1 MPTSPSSATPEPPAS
16 DAGAAAAEAVAT
28 AAGSSVAVAE
38 PGEDIRVA
46 EPAEAEVAEATEAP
60 AGAGRARRAG
70 GRGHDQSPGR
80 YGGARPPRPT
90 RPAADAAPRT
100 LQGRRRDG
108 RRPDGR
114 RAGRQA
120 DAAATGTA
128 VDDAPAGTEIAAP
141 DQPASRPAGTRW
153 RSLGRRP
160 QAATGAGAHARAE
173 RFNIAS
179 VFQLPG
185 THDPS
190 PDNGQLIGI
199 CAWAMGL
206 GVVGL
211 LIALRGLVG
220 IVSGHAPDWYE
231 PALIGVGMAG
241 ILFTVLAFLAIQR
254 RYVPWIMLAL
264 ATIPLGVNIGLTVAA
279 F

>member
-1 MPTSPSSATPEPPAS
+1 MPTSPTSATPEPPAS
-16 DAGAAAAEAVAT
+16 DAGAAAAEATAT

-60 AGAGRARRAG
+60 AAPVVPGEQAAEATTKAPG
-70 GRGHDQSPGR
+70 GTADAATTPD
-80 YGGARPPRPT
+80 APP
-90 RPAADAAPRT
+90 ADAAPADAAST
-100 LQGRRRDG
+100 DAAPTDAAPNGS
-108 RRPDGR
+108 
-114 RAGRQA
+114 A

-141 DQPASRPAGTRW
+141 DQPAKPARRHAW

-179 VFQLPG
+179 VFRLPG

-220 IVSGHAPDWYE
+220 IVSGHAPNWYE
-231 PALIGVGMAG
+231 PALIGTGLAG
-241 ILFTVLAFLAIQR
+241 ILFTVLAFLTIQR
-254 RYVPWIMLAL
+254 RYVPWIMLAV

>member
-1 MPTSPSSATPEPPAS
+1 M
-16 DAGAAAAEAVAT
+16 DAAAEAA
-28 AAGSSVAVAE
+28 
-38 PGEDIRVA
+38 
-46 EPAEAEVAEATEAP
+46 
-60 AGAGRARRAG
+60 
-70 GRGHDQSPGR
+70 
-80 YGGARPPRPT
+80 
-90 RPAADAAPRT
+90 AAP
-100 LQGRRRDG
+100 
-108 RRPDGR
+108 
-114 RAGRQA
+114 
-120 DAAATGTA
+120 TGTA
-128 VDDAPAGTEIAAP
+128 VDDAPAGTETAAP
-141 DQPASRPAGTRW
+141 EKPARRHAW

-160 QAATGAGAHARAE
+160 QAAPGAGAHARAE

-179 VFQLPG
+179 LFRLPG

-220 IVSGHAPDWYE
+220 IVSGHAPNWYE
-231 PALIGVGMAG
+231 PALIGTGMAG
-241 ILFTVLAFLAIQR
+241 ILFTVLAFLTIQR
-254 RYVPWIMLAL
+254 RYLPWIMLAV

>member
-1 MPTSPSSATPEPPAS
+1 VPTSPSSATPEPAAS
-16 DAGAAAAEAVAT
+16 DAGPAAAEATAA

-38 PGEDIRVA
+38 PGEDVRVA

-60 AGAGRARRAG
+60 VVAGEQVEATTKAPG
-70 GRGHDQSPGR
+70 G
-80 YGGARPPRPT
+80 T
-90 RPAADAAPRT
+90 ADAAT
-100 LQGRRRDG
+100 T
-108 RRPDGR
+108 PDTADTAPADTAPADTAPADTAP
-114 RAGRQA
+114 AGAAPA
-120 DAAATGTA
+120 DADRANAAA
-128 VDDAPAGTEIAAP
+128 VVDDAPAGTETAAP
-141 DQPASRPAGTRW
+141 DKPARRHAW

-173 RFNIAS
+173 RFNVAS
-179 VFQLPG
+179 LFRLPG

-199 CAWAMGL
+199 CAWAMAL

-220 IVSGHAPDWYE
+220 IVSGHAPTWYE
-231 PALIGVGMAG
+231 PTLIGTGMVG
-241 ILFTVLAFLAIQR
+241 ILFTVLAFLTIQR
-254 RYVPWIMLAL
+254 RYLPWIMLAV

>member
-1 MPTSPSSATPEPPAS
+1 MPTSPSSATPEPSAS
-16 DAGAAAAEAVAT
+16 DTGAAAAEATAT
-28 AAGSSVAVAE
+28 AAGASVAVAE
-38 PGEDIRVA
+38 PGEDVRVA
-46 EPAEAEVAEATEAP
+46 EPAEAEVAQAAEAP
-60 AGAGRARRAG
+60 AAPVV
-70 GRGHDQSPGR
+70 PGEQAAEATTKAPD
-80 YGGARPPRPT
+80 GTADAATTPDTAEADPAAPVD
-90 RPAADAAPRT
+90 AADAAP
-100 LQGRRRDG
+100 
-108 RRPDGR
+108 
-114 RAGRQA
+114 
-120 DAAATGTA
+120 TGTA
-128 VDDAPAGTEIAAP
+128 VDDAPAGTETAAP
-141 DQPASRPAGTRW
+141 EKPARRHAW

-160 QAATGAGAHARAE
+160 QAAPGVGAHARAE

-179 VFQLPG
+179 LFRLPG

-220 IVSGHAPDWYE
+220 IVSGHAPNWYE
-231 PALIGVGMAG
+231 PALIGTGVAG
-241 ILFTVLAFLAIQR
+241 ILFTVLAFLTIQR
-254 RYVPWIMLAL
+254 RYLPWIMLAV